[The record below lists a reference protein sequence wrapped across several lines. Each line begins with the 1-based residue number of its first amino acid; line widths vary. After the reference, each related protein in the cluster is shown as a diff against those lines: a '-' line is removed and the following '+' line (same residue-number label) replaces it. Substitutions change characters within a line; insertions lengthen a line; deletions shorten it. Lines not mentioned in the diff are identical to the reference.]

1 MYKLEA
7 ALLALDCLAFAGRG
21 WQMQT
26 PSAKLSSRGRPPD
39 DSSEL
44 NPLHALSLSLF
55 AFSPAAAFSSAGLHS
70 HAGKPMVSI
79 ADALQS
85 AILHRCLGPSVPVMS
100 ISDKWSP
107 AANPFKEDGLHIH
120 ELAHGF
126 LPTTMQLPALPSV
139 ANKLL
144 KYTLAAI
151 LGVLLMGSPH
161 QMLADENVPAQG
173 SQVMREVVDLLDK
186 YYLDRTFNG
195 VDLKKVRQELD
206 SGNAMLDQDAL
217 DKSVKLI
224 QSLGDGYT
232 RILPPGEFKRSPLAK
247 MDRTGVGINF
257 VQSENGDFLV
267 GQVPEKTTD
276 AAKKD
281 IRYGEVVTAINGKP
295 IRGLKSLDVI
305 DLIDKSGD
313 TFTVTV
319 RPATGPVVTMV
330 EREIALSRSVP
341 KPDNPLQYKMYDAN
355 DGSGKIGYVKL
366 MQFPIQTKERVQ
378 EAFRTLEAS
387 GASQYVLDL
396 RNSRGGLTSSAFST
410 ASLFM
415 KQPLVARV
423 SDKANVKTP
432 IFWPEEDVITSRPMQ
447 VWIDTRTADSSELLA
462 GALRDNCRATI
473 VGTKTYG
480 KGVAQGYFGLSD
492 GAVLVESF
500 ASWSTPAGK
509 EVSREGIMPDIE
521 RKFSSDFSPKFLDQD
536 LKAASQDFATDT
548 LKGCRPPAEPL
559 LKEIAADVQ
568 QKLLT
573 AQR

>member
-1 MYKLEA
+1 MYKVEF
-7 ALLALDCLAFAGRG
+7 ALLAWISLTGARRIK
-21 WQMQT
+21 T
-26 PSAKLSSRGRPPD
+26 PAAKLPSRGRPLKQTR
-39 DSSEL
+39 SVEL
-44 NPLHALSLSLF
+44 ALSALR
-55 AFSPAAAFSSAGLHS
+55 PAAAFSGAGLHS
-70 HAGKPMVSI
+70 QAGKLMRST
-79 ADALQS
+79 ADALRP
-85 AILHRCLGPSVPVMS
+85 AILHRCFGPC
-100 ISDKWSP
+100 ISEMRVTDEWIVQ
-107 AANPFKEDGLHIH
+107 ANRSQRNRLHNH
-120 ELAHGF
+120 EAVSTS
-126 LPTTMQLPALPSV
+126 LPTKLRVPALAFV
-139 ANKLL
+139 AKLFAQM
-144 KYTLAAI
+144 LAAI
-151 LGVLLMGSPH
+151 LCVLLMGFP
-161 QMLADENVPAQG
+161 QPTLADDKLPPQG

-217 DKSVKLI
+217 DKSVKLV
-224 QSLGDGYT
+224 QSLGDAYT
-232 RILPPGEFKRSPLAK
+232 RILLPGEFKRSPLAK

-423 SDKANVKTP
+423 SDKANVKAP